1 LTRGSRRW
9 RWPRPLHR
17 LPRGARRWRRN
28 PAEGRIP
35 GPNQN
40 ENHCRKSGPSHC
52 IILLGNC
59 SGWYDA
65 EHAPPDVCPQSP
77 GEDKN
82 GEPAKFAGA
91 NRRAAP
97 PSRTMPQTMPR
108 TMAQKMA
115 RTIRAAAYAA
125 LLLGLSAAAGTSAR
139 AQSQATPAPAPA
151 PPSQDRAQQQAVPPA
166 DTRSRMVV
174 ESRLVLVPVTVKDKD
189 GHLVG
194 GLEKE
199 DFRVFADGVEQ
210 QILLFTSDP
219 FPLSAVVVI
228 DNDLSQRSAGQ
239 VQKSLVSISAGFGP
253 DDEVAVMTYGEFPHT
268 VSDFSSNNDLLFTQL
283 KRLELGSHSTL
294 VSPDAADPASYGA
307 PIPGRSDPNALGMPI
322 HGVGRPQVSN
332 ALNDAVYAAGD
343 MLKGRGRGRRKIV
356 FLISDGSDSK
366 RDTHGFDETLHTLLA
381 ADVSVY
387 SISVSH
393 LIPAAIPSMPPRTK
407 ISTAFIPT
415 SPNRRA
421 ISTLSLSLP
430 VWPIA
435 PRIFTPSKCA
445 FAAPI

>member
-1 LTRGSRRW
+1 
-9 RWPRPLHR
+9 
-17 LPRGARRWRRN
+17 
-28 PAEGRIP
+28 
-35 GPNQN
+35 
-40 ENHCRKSGPSHC
+40 
-52 IILLGNC
+52 
-59 SGWYDA
+59 
-65 EHAPPDVCPQSP
+65 
-77 GEDKN
+77 
-82 GEPAKFAGA
+82 
-91 NRRAAP
+91 
-97 PSRTMPQTMPR
+97 
-108 TMAQKMA
+108 MAQKIA
-115 RTIRAAAYAA
+115 LTIRAAACAS

-139 AQSQATPAPAPA
+139 AQSQAAPAPA
-151 PPSQDRAQQQAVPPA
+151 TAPPSQAPAQQQAPPSA
-166 DTRSRMVV
+166 DARSRMIV

-228 DNDLSQRSAGQ
+228 DNDLSQKSAGEL
-239 VQKSLVSISAGFGP
+239 QKSLVSISAGFGP
-253 DDEVAVMTYGEFPHT
+253 DDEVAVMTYDEFPHT

-283 KRLELGSHSTL
+283 KRLELGSHSTAIA
-294 VSPDAADPASYGA
+294 PDAADPAAYGS
-307 PIPGRSDPNALGMPI
+307 PIPGRSDPNAMGMPI
-322 HGVGRPQVSN
+322 HGSGRPQVSA

-393 LIPAAIPSMPPRTK
+393 QLPFGRSVLEKGAAEADKYAFNTGGDTFYAAKDEDLDRLYSDVTEQARNQYTLTFSPSMADRSHDFHSIEVRVRRPDLN
-407 ISTAFIPT
+407 ISARRGYYQSAFSIGH
-415 SPNRRA
+415 
-421 ISTLSLSLP
+421 
-430 VWPIA
+430 
-435 PRIFTPSKCA
+435 
-445 FAAPI
+445 